1 MKKILIPT
9 DFSTCAKAAEDY
21 AFNLAKKIKAELV
34 FLHIVITPVDWAKL
48 TKEQEN
54 FFPETRAAITNAKE
68 KLKVL
73 LSRAESEGIDARKL
87 LVFNDGNEKIHK
99 YVESEHIDLVVMG
112 SHGQYG
118 FKEHMLGSNT
128 YSMIRRSSVPVFVVK
143 ESNDKT
149 AMNKLVFATNFREET
164 GESFRSAE
172 ELAETLGAKLEILFV
187 NTPTYFMET
196 NDIIN
201 LGRSYL
207 KEFGNYAYDINIID
221 AFKEERGIIQF
232 AEKSKADGIAVIT
245 FGKSDLM
252 QYFSPSITENL
263 IAMTDLPVVSIRKL
277 KK

>member
-9 DFSTCAKAAEDY
+9 DFSNCAKAAEEY
-21 AFNLAKKIKAELV
+21 AFNLAKKIQAELV
-34 FLHIVITPVDWAKL
+34 FLHIIITPVDWAKL
-48 TKEQEN
+48 TKEQED
-54 FFPETRAAITNAKE
+54 FFPETKVAIAKAKE

-73 LSRAESEGIDARKL
+73 INRAQSEGISARKL

-99 YVESEHIDLVVMG
+99 YVESEHIDFVVMG
-112 SHGQYG
+112 SHGMYG

-128 YSMIRRSSVPVFVVK
+128 YSMIRRSTVPVFVIK
-143 ESNDKT
+143 ENNDKT
-149 AMNKLVFATNFREET
+149 AINKLVFATNFREET
-164 GESFRSAE
+164 GETFRSAE
-172 ELAETLGAKLEILFV
+172 AMAESLGAKLSILFV

-201 LGRSYL
+201 IGKSFL
-207 KEFGNYAYDINIID
+207 KEFSNYAYDINIID
-221 AFKEERGIIQF
+221 AFKEERGIIQYS
-232 AEKSKADGIAVIT
+232 EKSKADGIAVIT

-263 IAMTDLPVVSIRKL
+263 IAMTDLPVISIRKL